1 MPFTSFLAA
10 GAWELR
16 PPHCNTADCN
26 PEETHRSEGRV
37 ARGTDG
43 PGGAGRAP
51 RDGAALRDLKGQP
64 ASAGEAGWRA
74 REQGDCGAS
83 RAKGVRA

>member
-1 MPFTSFLAA
+1 M
-10 GAWELR
+10 
-16 PPHCNTADCN
+16 
-26 PEETHRSEGRV
+26 

-74 REQGDCGAS
+74 REQGDRGAS